1 MEIRIFATFNLAQ
14 FALNLGTMIL
24 STFTERHTTAQLV
37 VLLQITSP
45 TTMQIIVFRDTHPS
59 VRSVLK
65 LD

>member
-1 MEIRIFATFNLAQ
+1 MEIRILATFSLAQ

-37 VLLQITSP
+37 VLLQITP
-45 TTMQIIVFRDTHPS
+45 QTTMKVIVYPETHPS
-59 VRSVLK
+59 GHSVLK